1 MHGLV
6 YEIFEEWVLE
16 QQGVNAWH
24 AIKAK
29 AGCDVQDQ
37 AFVTRTF
44 YSYDSWVDLITA
56 AADVLDS
63 SFDTI
68 LEAYGHFNIRYHF
81 SHGYD
86 ALLKCQGSTLR
97 QWLSNLNAMHDH
109 IQKSFPGGNFCPPV
123 FWCEDSDS
131 EAYEGSILLHY
142 YSQRGNRLVA
152 WVVGIVKELA
162 SYHFRVEIDMERLS
176 LQDVDGSSFTT
187 WRIVATDP
195 TQTWKLSPKVSHN
208 VDEEEVNFDD
218 VPLPAKCPFSG
229 RKLKKKTIETKE
241 IKEPTAQCPFP
252 QSQDTKTSTLEI
264 SEESDA
270 STSKCPFPHHQ
281 IIKASADETV
291 DTADSSM
298 TSSEDF
304 AGVSY
309 DRMKDIFPFHV
320 LVNNDFHVV
329 QVGSKLPKLLQRRAS
344 EMMGS
349 HINKFLE
356 ITKPVLGTSWNWNN
370 MKKLAD
376 QNFILSPLIATKPL
390 GRKVVMSDERTKF
403 KASMVETSHERVMFV
418 LSPEV
423 SNVTE
428 LNNMGL
434 TLSDL
439 PLQSNQRDAVFLG
452 EYVTQ
457 EADKAHKLDKLSRKL
472 DEEKNLS
479 NTLLHSIIPHKVAD
493 DLRRGKTVDPVFH
506 ENVTLFFS
514 DIVGFTKICDQVEP
528 WDVIDMMN
536 QLFSIMDYLAAHF
549 NLYKVET
556 VGDAYMCCSGL
567 PEPDEFHAENVTNFA
582 LAVIECTK
590 HVKSPVDGSP
600 VKMRI
605 GIHTGSCTSG
615 VVGTMTPHYCLFGD
629 MVNVTARH
637 ESTGIPGKIHCSSVL
652 FSRLRTFAK
661 LDEPLYNFKARGLVD
676 MKGKGQNYTY
686 FVESGTEF
694 NRGAN
699 SEALAE
705 LSKQAEHMI
714 ASKTWKKRKYFR
726 KGGLVDTLSV
736 AENSMSSQ
744 SESSG
749 SGPEEESS
757 IGCIVETLSP
767 QDEGNG
773 SFCSCDSLLEGDI
786 DLDEDDTAGSGPTII
801 DLSDEQ
807 RLHFGKSWESIKWDE
822 TLTLEQ
828 SLERITD
835 VLSSCLQQCVHKSA
849 NRMETV
855 IAELE
860 EFVKRIAYLYNA
872 NNPYHNFDQAAQAFT
887 RAIYLWDVWVTSRI
901 DQNKSFYDN
910 PWDRFALLFC
920 VLIHGIGHEG
930 VANAQ
935 LEAEKHVYFQ
945 LNPGRGA
952 YQQRYA
958 FITAFELLEEDFA
971 DLYEEIIFGCP
982 SFRGSL
988 RKLMVATDIET
999 EEKLLAIVQEYDA
1012 LTENESM
1019 DARGVKELNDSK
1031 LCLVVCTAMIGHYTQ
1046 SYDAFIQR
1054 NQLQFE
1060 EILKAFRNDRAEDPR
1075 DSWFYEQN
1083 MYFKNA
1089 VVPLITRMQ
1098 DVFPSLGYVQKLVKA
1113 NTILW
1118 GDTGREWVAATRL
1131 PGAIVGSTSAKKY
1144 CDMSMESL
1152 IANNVDIL
1160 ETLLRD
1166 VAASHDSTTPFDTGL
1181 SRQSIGATNPVDEI
1195 KLVIEM
1201 KKVKSDSNS
1210 NQATPE
1216 LSPEVRSELRDFVV
1230 QIANGYEGNQFHNFM
1245 HASHVT
1251 HLANLLLTG
1260 IHAKEGSKDASGIA
1274 HDPVAKFAIVL
1285 SALVHDVGH
1294 TGIPNRQLADE
1305 NPGLAERYNNMSIA
1319 EQNSIDTAWA
1329 ILMSDTYRNL
1339 HKCLFES
1346 LEEKQRLRHLLV
1358 NCVMA
1363 TDIFDQNLRETRKIR
1378 WEKVFHKNSAAS
1390 YEDDE
1395 SNTKATIVI
1404 EQLMQASDVSHTM
1417 QKWELYQEWNENLF
1431 NELYDAHQD
1440 GRTPKD
1446 PSSNWYNGELWFF
1459 DNWVIPLAENLRECG
1474 VLDIVSNQLIK
1485 QAHSNRKQWELEGKQ
1500 ITEAL
1505 TKAAIARHKQRS
1517 APRIPSVTSSTSLS
1531 SLASTTSH
1539 GSELILTSRIISEV
1553 ETLSKVV
1560 RRYERKIETACG
1572 NLIAVAYKGQLGS
1585 EELKGQPWDKIHS
1598 HFKQQEWYR
1607 MHSDDGFSLPD
1618 GSEVLAFRDPSGRS
1632 GSRMVQCLME
1642 DLSDELSEV
1651 ENIVNG

>member
-16 QQGVNAWH
+16 QQGVKAWH

-44 YSYDSWVDLITA
+44 YSYDSWVNLITA
-56 AADVLDS
+56 AAEVLNS

-68 LEAYGHFNIRYHF
+68 LEEYGHYNIRYHF

-131 EAYEGSILLHY
+131 EIYEGSILLHY

-162 SYHFRVEIDMERLS
+162 SYHFGVEIDMTRLS

-195 TQTWKLSPKVSHN
+195 TQTWKLSPKVSQN

-229 RKLKKKTIETKE
+229 RKLKQTTIEIEETK
-241 IKEPTAQCPFP
+241 KSTGKCPF
-252 QSQDTKTSTLEI
+252 SHGQDTKTSTLEKGD
-264 SEESDA
+264 ESDA
-270 STSKCPFPHHQ
+270 SKGKCPFPHEH
-281 IIKASADETV
+281 IKNDSADKTV

-298 TSSEDF
+298 ASSEDSP
-304 AGVSY
+304 GVSY
-309 DRMKDIFPFHV
+309 DRMKGIFPFHV
-320 LVNNDFHVV
+320 LVNNDFHIV

-349 HINKFLE
+349 HINTFLE
-356 ITKPVLGTSWNWNN
+356 ITKPVLGTSWNWNS

-376 QNFILSPLIATKPL
+376 QNFILSPSIATKPK
-390 GRKVVMSDERTKF
+390 GKKVAMSDDRIKF
-403 KASMVETSHERVMFV
+403 KASMVETSRERVMFV

-457 EADKAHKLDKLSRKL
+457 EADKAHKLDKLSRKM
-472 DEEKNLS
+472 DAEKNLS
-479 NTLLHSIIPHKVAD
+479 NTLLHSIIPRKVAD

-528 WDVIDMMN
+528 WDIIDMMN
-536 QLFSIMDYLAAHF
+536 QLYSIMDYLAAHF

-582 LAVIECTK
+582 LAVIECSK
-590 HVKSPVDGSP
+590 HVKSPLDGSP

-661 LDEPLYNFKARGLVD
+661 LDEPQYNFKARGLVD
-676 MKGKGQNYTY
+676 MKGKGQHYTY

-694 NRGAN
+694 NQGGN
-699 SEALAE
+699 SKALSE
-705 LSKQAEHMI
+705 LSKHAEQMI

-726 KGGLVDTLSV
+726 KGGLVDAFSV
-736 AENSMSSQ
+736 ADHSMSSQ

-757 IGCIVETLSP
+757 CGRIVASFLP
-767 QDEGNG
+767 QDKTYESDDG
-773 SFCSCDSLLEGDI
+773 SIHSVDSLLEGDI
-786 DLDEDDTAGSGPTII
+786 EPGEEDIIEGSGTTII
-801 DLSDEQ
+801 DLSEEQ
-807 RLHFGKSWESIKWDE
+807 CYHFGKSWESIKWDE
-822 TLTLEQ
+822 TLSLEQ
-828 SLERITD
+828 SLERITA

-849 NRMETV
+849 SRMETV

-860 EFVKRIAYLYNA
+860 EFVKRIAILYNEE
-872 NNPYHNFDQAAQAFT
+872 NPYHNFDQTAQTFT
-887 RAIYLWDVWVTSRI
+887 RAVYLWEAWAASRI
-901 DQNKSFYDN
+901 EKNTSFYDN

-920 VLIHGIGHEG
+920 VLIHGIGHQG
-930 VANAQ
+930 VSNAQ
-935 LEAEKHVYFQ
+935 LEAEKHLYFQ
-945 LNPGRGA
+945 MNEGKGA
-952 YQQRYA
+952 YQQRHA
-958 FITAFELLEEDFA
+958 FITAFELLEEEFA

-988 RKLMVATDIET
+988 RKLMLATDIET
-999 EEKLLAIVQEYDA
+999 EEKLLAVVEEYDA
-1012 LTENESM
+1012 ITEKESAA
-1019 DARGVKELNDSK
+1019 ARGFKELNDAK
-1031 LCLVVCTAMIGHYTQ
+1031 LCLMVCTAMIGHYTQ
-1046 SYDAFIQR
+1046 SYNVFIQR
-1054 NQLQFE
+1054 NRLQFE

-1089 VVPLITRMQ
+1089 VTPLITRMQ
-1098 DVFPSLGYVQKLVKA
+1098 DAFPSLDHIQKIVET

-1131 PGAIVGSTSAKKY
+1131 PGAIVGRASVEKY
-1144 CDMSMESL
+1144 CDMSVESL

-1160 ETLLRD
+1160 EKLLRD
-1166 VAASHDSTTPFDTGL
+1166 VAASHDSVTPFDTAL
-1181 SRQSIGATNPVDEI
+1181 SGESIRATNPVDEV

-1201 KKVKSDSNS
+1201 KKGKGGANS
-1210 NQATPE
+1210 NQAAPE
-1216 LSPEVRSELRDFVV
+1216 LSPEARSELHDFVV
-1230 QIANGYEGNQFHNFM
+1230 QIASGYESNEFHNFM
-1245 HASHVT
+1245 HASHVA
-1251 HLANLLLTG
+1251 HLAKLLLTG

-1274 HDPVAKFAIVL
+1274 SDPLAKFAIVL
-1285 SALVHDVGH
+1285 SAVVHDVGH
-1294 TGIPNRQLADE
+1294 IGIPNGQLADE
-1305 NPGLAERYNNMSIA
+1305 NPALAERYNNKSIA

-1329 ILMSDTYRNL
+1329 VLMSDSYRNL
-1339 HKCLFES
+1339 HKCLFDS
-1346 LEEKQRLRHLLV
+1346 PQEKERLRHLLV

-1363 TDIFDQNLRETRKIR
+1363 TDIFDKDLRETRRIR
-1378 WEKVFHKNSAAS
+1378 WEKVFHDNSATS
-1390 YEDDE
+1390 YEDE

-1404 EQLMQASDVSHTM
+1404 EQLMQASDVVHTM
-1417 QKWELYQEWNENLF
+1417 QNWELYREWNEKLF
-1431 NELYDAHQD
+1431 NEFYDAHED

-1446 PSSNWYNGELWFF
+1446 PSTNWYNGELWFF

-1474 VLDIVSNQLIK
+1474 IFDIVSNQLIK
-1485 QAHSNRKQWELEGKQ
+1485 QARSNRKRWELEGKR
-1500 ITEAL
+1500 ITEEM
-1505 TKAAIARHKQRS
+1505 TKAAIARNEERS
-1517 APRIPSVTSSTSLS
+1517 TRRISCTSAN
-1531 SLASTTSH
+1531 SLASARSH
-1539 GSELILTSRIISEV
+1539 GSELILTSHIVSEV

-1560 RRYERKIETACG
+1560 RRYERKVQTACG
-1572 NLIAVAYKGQLGS
+1572 NLIAIAYKGQPGS
-1585 EELKGQPWDKIHS
+1585 EELKGLTWDKIHS
-1598 HFKQQEWYR
+1598 HFKQQDWYR
-1607 MHSDDGFSLPD
+1607 MHSDDGIIRHG
-1618 GSEVLAFRDPSGRS
+1618 GSESQDQSGRA
-1632 GSRMVQCLME
+1632 GSRMVQALID
-1642 DLSDELSEV
+1642 DLTNELSNV
-1651 ENIVNG
+1651 ENIVKS